1 MVLLAFVENIGRHSM
16 ENELDRM
23 TVDDLLEED
32 TLAALRRLFASDS
45 PPHPCPADERVDP
58 TTLIGE
64 VTDTHHP
71 DAMGRVRVKWPMRDA
86 NSCERWLECVEGV
99 KPHIGDRVLLQAP
112 SNWPEYVISGL
123 LRRAECSEPVEP
135 VAEAAFELT
144 LEADRCIQL
153 SDASGRP
160 LLQVRSSPD
169 GPVVTLLNRNVN
181 IEVAGKL
188 RLSAQAIELEGG
200 HGGVD
205 IRTEADTVVRS
216 RYVRLN

>member
-1 MVLLAFVENIGRHSM
+1 M

-23 TVDDLLEED
+23 TVDNSLEDD
-32 TLAALRRLFASDS
+32 TLTALRRLFEGGSR
-45 PPHPCPADERVDP
+45 PHPRPADERLAP
-58 TTLIGE
+58 MTLIGE

-86 NSCERWLECVEGV
+86 NTCERWLECVNGV
-99 KPHIGDRVLLQAP
+99 KPHIGDRVLLQLP
-112 SNWPEYVISGL
+112 SNWPEYVISGQ
-123 LRRAECSEPVEP
+123 LRPAGCGEPVEP
-135 VAEAAFELT
+135 VAKAAFELT
-144 LEADRCIQL
+144 LEPDKCMQL
-153 SDASGRP
+153 SDASGCP

-181 IEVAGKL
+181 IEVPGKL
-188 RLSAQAIELEGG
+188 RLSAQTIELEGG